1 MSDNHQSWIGKN
13 VRLEGNC
20 RQKSKRAISTIG
32 CEPRQRFVAPALRSL
47 SIAVAAQQ
55 QQGKRIRV
63 KKGLGGKIS
72 KYLRI
77 SMKMS
82 KKGRKRTWKP
92 PLPQGQEFAPDS

>member
-1 MSDNHQSWIGKN
+1 MTITRAGLEKN

-63 KKGLGGKIS
+63 KRVWGETFKI
-72 KYLRI
+72 LENI
-77 SMKMS
+77 N
-82 KKGRKRTWKP
+82 
-92 PLPQGQEFAPDS
+92 ENV